1 MSLDQGIL
9 HGKEHRKPYYRSER
23 FDRTCRPHG
32 SCGWCQARRS
42 YNSRRRLEAA
52 QMQMEEWEYGFEDS
66 EQECEGKGNEE
77 DSNVLY
83 VWEGDS

>member
-1 MSLDQGIL
+1 MSLEKAIK

-32 SCGWCQARRS
+32 SCPWCQSRRS

-52 QMQMEEWEYGFEDS
+52 QMQMEEWEYESEGFE
-66 EQECEGKGNEE
+66 QEREG
-77 DSNVLY
+77 
-83 VWEGDS
+83 EGDEEGEDVL